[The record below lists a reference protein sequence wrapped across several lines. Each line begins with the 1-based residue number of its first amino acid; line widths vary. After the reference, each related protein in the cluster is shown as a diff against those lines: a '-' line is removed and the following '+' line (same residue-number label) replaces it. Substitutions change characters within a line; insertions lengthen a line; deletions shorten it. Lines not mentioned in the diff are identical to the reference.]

1 MAAVA
6 VRIAPAV
13 AEACAAVAA
22 AIASVAAH
30 TVAATVADSDEGVD
44 RLSETFND
52 RDCVLLYLGWRLE

>member
-1 MAAVA
+1 M
-6 VRIAPAV
+6 
-13 AEACAAVAA
+13 AA